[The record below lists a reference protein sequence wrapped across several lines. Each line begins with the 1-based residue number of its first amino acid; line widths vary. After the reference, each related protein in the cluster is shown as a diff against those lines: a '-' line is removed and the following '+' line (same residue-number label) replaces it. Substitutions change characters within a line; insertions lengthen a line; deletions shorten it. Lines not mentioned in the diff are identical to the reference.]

1 MTLHARFAEDERPI
15 PELPGSFE
23 VLVDG
28 IDEIRVGPFEIQS
41 CGQHRLTCRWAE
53 GCIFVCYVEV
63 KVSRHEWVNAD
74 DYPDED
80 VRFIAWLIR
89 RHYASQGGQKL
100 LKLECNAQDEALE
113 DDDGHINAALERSRE
128 P

>member
-1 MTLHARFAEDERPI
+1 MSEYWLSDHRAGESRPRFTEDERPI

-28 IDEIRVGPFEIQS
+28 IGEIRVGPFEIQS

-53 GCIFVCYVEV
+53 GCIAIDRVEV
-63 KVSRHEWVNAD
+63 KVSRHVWANAD

-80 VRFIAWLIR
+80 VRCIAHLIR
-89 RHYASQGGQKL
+89 RHYAWPSGQKL
-100 LKLECNAQDEALE
+100 LKLECNAQDEAVE
-113 DDDGHINAALERSRE
+113 DE
-128 P
+128 PS